1 MSQDKPAC
9 PTAVCPALCDG
20 DELSPLSFLAAF
32 LLDPINFQEIS
43 MPHGSSSSLPV
54 QLVSMPVSTTS
65 RIQVRMKGREMAPT
79 VRDKIL

>member
-1 MSQDKPAC
+1 M
-9 PTAVCPALCDG
+9 CPALCHG
-20 DELSPLSFLAAF
+20 DQLSLLSFLAAF

-43 MPHGSSSSLPV
+43 MPHGSASSLTV
-54 QLVSMPVSTTS
+54 QLVSTPVSTTS